1 MPRLRHSGFRAAL
14 LLLVSLALGISSP
27 ALAGS
32 GSGSGGSSGSG
43 SGGSGSG
50 SATRGDFSLTANY
63 RPPMLVGHLVRGGL
77 MDCPACISA
86 VEPRYVG
93 ASFSCFYDSNS
104 LALASLN
111 DFSGTVVLDIVNL
124 PPGVTSQTATS
135 LVAPRRGAVSTPFR
149 LHADPGAPLG
159 DGTVTVRATSGGLVH
174 TLVLPIRVA
183 DQLPACP

>member
-1 MPRLRHSGFRAAL
+1 MTCLRFGSLRAAL
-14 LLLVSLALGISSP
+14 LLLVSLALSSAP

-50 SATRGDFSLTANY
+50 STTRGDFSLTANY
-63 RPPMLVGHLVRGGL
+63 RPPGFVGHLVRGGL
-77 MDCPACISA
+77 PDCPTCTTA
-86 VEPRYVG
+86 VEPRYLG
-93 ASFSCFYDSNS
+93 TSFSCFYDSNT
-104 LALASLN
+104 LDLVSLN
-111 DFSGTVVLDIVNL
+111 DFSGTVVLDVLNL

-135 LVAPRRGAVSTPFR
+135 VVVPRRGAVSTPFR

-159 DGTVTVRATSGGLVH
+159 DATVTVRATSGGLLH